1 MLWAWEPVK
10 CWSRLPKAAGGTIRR
25 STEMPLWV
33 CARRPLSL
41 GLPAA
46 ATSAWPARNSASS
59 FGSSA
64 VAMMSMSLLVSAQ
77 RRTEPATSTRCAP
90 GCSRRAAASSSA
102 IGRTVESR
110 RRPGPSPGS
119 ADALERGEHVHL
131 GFRPEAFDVADLLL
145 FRRFLQ
151 VLERGDLQFLPEQA
165 RGFRPDPGDPRHL
178 DQGRR
183 EFRFQLRRGGDFA
196 GVEQGVDLFG
206 ERLADAGD
214 LGRAPGPRQLL
225 DRDRAFA
232 DRLGGGRVGEDA
244 VADRAVK
251 LVQDPEFLQRGGD
264 VSVRHRGEINDLTF
278 QSHA

>member
-1 MLWAWEPVK
+1 MSP
-10 CWSRLPKAAGGTIRR
+10 
-25 STEMPLWV
+25 
-33 CARRPLSL
+33 

-46 ATSAWPARNSASS
+46 AISAWPARNSASS

-64 VAMMSMSLLVSAQ
+64 VAIRSMSLQVSAQ

-90 GCSRRAAASSSA
+90 GCSRSAAASSSA
-102 IGRTVESR
+102 IGRTVESS

-119 ADALERGEHVHL
+119 PSALERGEHVLL
-131 GFRPEAFDVADLLL
+131 GLRPEPFDVADLLL
-145 FRRFLQ
+145 FGGFLQ

-165 RGFRPDPGDPRHL
+165 RGFRPDPGDARHL

-183 EFRFQLRRGGDFA
+183 EFRLQLRRGGDFA

-214 LGRAPGPRQLL
+214 LGRAPGAGQLL

-244 VADRAVK
+244 VADRAVE

-264 VSVRHRGEINDLTF
+264 LGVRHRAEINALAL
-278 QSHA
+278 QSLA